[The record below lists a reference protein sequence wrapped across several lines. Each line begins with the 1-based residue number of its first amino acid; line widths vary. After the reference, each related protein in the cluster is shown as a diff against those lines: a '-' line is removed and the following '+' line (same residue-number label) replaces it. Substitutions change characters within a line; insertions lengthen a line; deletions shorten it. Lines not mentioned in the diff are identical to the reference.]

1 MEKSSQ
7 IKELARE
14 KREGKSYAEI
24 RASLEAS
31 GMSDEEIRNLLR
43 KVDKEVLKFET
54 EQQFNQQ
61 AKLWHR
67 GGMILAVTGLVISIA
82 FNAGLILNRFPPWVV
97 YSPFFAGIL
106 LMFYGRMQQRKKPE
120 PKQGPGPIRKK
131 RPYK

>member
-1 MEKSSQ
+1 MENSSR

-14 KREGKSYAEI
+14 KLEGKSYAEI
-24 RASLEAS
+24 RSSLKAS
-31 GMSDEEIRNLLR
+31 GMTDEEIRNLLR
-43 KVDKEVLKFET
+43 EVDKEVLKSET

-67 GGMILAVTGLVISIA
+67 GGMLLAVTGLVLSIA

-97 YSPFFAGIL
+97 YSPFFAGII

-120 PKQGPGPIRKK
+120 PEQGPGPIRKK